1 MAKAVMEAFPQIPD
15 VKFETSKKAM
25 KKERRDLALE
35 ILKASGTYTV
45 KHTYSIITIYYVNE

>member
-45 KHTYSIITIYYVNE
+45 KHTYSIITIYYVN